1 MRRQA
6 SVMDLKENDEFISD
20 MVLETNKRLLLASRY
35 TLYLFSHFTCV
46 PGKFSLF

>member
-20 MVLETNKRLLLASRY
+20 MVLETNKRLLLASR
-35 TLYLFSHFTCV
+35 
-46 PGKFSLF
+46 